1 LRIVSICVFMNTKG
15 RGD

>member
-1 LRIVSICVFMNTKG
+1 MVSICVFMNTKG

>member
-1 LRIVSICVFMNTKG
+1 MNTKG